1 MNKAVNLPALSEQNS
16 QFLEDLMKKLADN
29 AKATLI
35 FADPVER
42 EGMTIIP
49 VAKMMWGFGGGGG
62 SDKKNAAGGTGGAGG
77 IRTIPV
83 GFIQLKGG
91 KARFQPIFDAGKI
104 IMLFAVWGLLGYLIV
119 RRMFPSPKAKMVKSP
134 PKGIPA
140 TTTTDEKVAEPVTV
154 GKL

>member
-1 MNKAVNLPALSEQNS
+1 MPKTINLPALSEQNS
-16 QFLEDLMKKLADN
+16 QFFEDLIKKFTDN

-62 SDKKNAAGGTGGAGG
+62 SDKKNPASGVGGGGA

-83 GFIQLKGG
+83 GYIQLKGG

-104 IMLFAVWGLLGYLIV
+104 IMLFAVWGLVGYLIV
-119 RRMFPSPKAKMVKSP
+119 RRMFPSPKARPVKND
-134 PKGIPA
+134 PKEIPTG
-140 TTTTDEKVAEPVTV
+140 TTANEKVTQPVTV
-154 GKL
+154 GNL

>member
-1 MNKAVNLPALSEQNS
+1 MNKAINLPALSDQNN
-16 QFLEDLMKKLADN
+16 QFLEDLIKKLADN

-42 EGMTIIP
+42 DGMTIIP
-49 VAKMMWGFGGGGG
+49 VAKMNWGFGGGGG
-62 SDKKNAAGGTGGAGG
+62 SDKKGVTGGVGGGGG

-104 IMLFAVWGLLGYLIV
+104 IMMFAVWGLIGYLIV
-119 RRMFPSPKAKMVKSP
+119 RRMFPP
-134 PKGIPA
+134 PKVQQPKSNPKEILL
-140 TTTTDEKVAEPVTV
+140 TTTGNEKVTEPVTV
-154 GKL
+154 GTH